1 MVSKVYV
8 IGFGMGNPELLT
20 VAARE
25 ALAKS
30 GLAIGAP
37 RLLDA
42 LPDSSARK
50 VPLVA
55 SAQIAEELR
64 GASEQVASVVM
75 SGDVGFYSGATPLY
89 ELLGDLPVEVE
100 VVPGV
105 SSLVYLCAK
114 LRVPWQ
120 DVHVVS
126 AHGRPHNVVGAVRTH
141 ARTFVLTGGNV
152 SPADICRQL
161 VEGGL
166 SEVKAQVGE
175 RLSYPDERIS
185 TGLAAEL
192 ANRQFSGLDVL
203 LVTNDH
209 PMEVDIEAP
218 HLTDD
223 AFERGDVPM
232 TKEEVRELALCKL
245 RVRRED
251 VVWDIGAGTGSV
263 SVEAARAAREG
274 LVLAIERNPEAV
286 SLLLRNRD
294 RFGLTNL
301 QVVEGVA
308 PEALVGLPAPDRVF
322 VGGSGGNLSE
332 ILCSIVAANPNARI
346 CVSAI
351 TLETLSEVLTCVREL
366 GLGNVDI
373 VHLSVAKA
381 REVGHLHMMMGQNP
395 VYLVCVEGTVASV
408 TKEGE
413 VD

>member
-8 IGFGMGNPELLT
+8 IGFGMGNPDLLT

-30 GLAIGAP
+30 ELVIGAP

-42 LPDSSARK
+42 LPDSSVRK

-55 SAQIAEELR
+55 SVQIAEELR
-64 GASEQVASVVM
+64 LASEQVASVVM

-89 ELLGDLPVEVE
+89 GLLDDPAIEVE
-100 VVPGV
+100 AVPGV

-141 ARTFVLTGGNV
+141 ARTFVLTGGRV

-161 VEGGL
+161 VERGL
-166 SEVKAQVGE
+166 PGVMVQVGE
-175 RLSYPDERIS
+175 RLSYADERIT
-185 TGLAAEL
+185 TGTAAEL
-192 ANRQFSGLDVL
+192 ANRQFSGLDAL
-203 LVTNDH
+203 LVTNEQ
-209 PMEVDIEAP
+209 PLQVDVEAP
-218 HLTDD
+218 HLADD

-286 SLLLRNRD
+286 SLLLHNRD

-301 QVVEGVA
+301 QVVEGIA

-322 VGGSGGNLSE
+322 VGGSGGRLAE
-332 ILCSIVAANPNARI
+332 ILRSAVSANPGVRI

-351 TLETLSEVLTCVREL
+351 TLETLSEALACAREL
-366 GLGNVDI
+366 SLANVDI
-373 VHLSVAKA
+373 VQLSVAKA

-395 VYLVCVEGTVASV
+395 VFLICAEGAVASAD
-408 TKEGE
+408 EESE
-413 VD
+413 VG